1 MTSDVSYDLE
11 RALDLCVKKENKYY
25 NKIYPRTNEN
35 LELLFSNFDV
45 YNKDV
50 LSVLASGDQVF
61 SARYLGARKVD
72 SFDINKLTIY
82 YYYLRVWLMKY
93 LNMEYPTESFFNYG
107 DVDIWKFIYN
117 LEVDTEE
124 ELKAKEFWLNYIK
137 ITNGLPNGYLF
148 YHIGIDNDNIF
159 KNDLDKVVSTDMNF
173 YNESVFDELDIDKQY
188 DYIIL
193 SNILEYTTSKE
204 DYYMLSENLKRL
216 LKKDGLCV
224 CSYMMNSALSYDH
237 EFEKHI
243 LDRLGFRVLE
253 FGDYYRDN
261 KGISREIGY
270 AYRKKWFYGEEC
282 I

>member
-1 MTSDVSYDLE
+1 MTSDVSYDLD
-11 RALDLCVKKENKYY
+11 RALDLCLLKDSKYY
-25 NKIYPRTNEN
+25 KKIYPRTNEN

-45 YNKDV
+45 SNKDV

-93 LNMEYPTESFFNYG
+93 LNMEYPTEKFFNYG
-107 DVDIWKFIYN
+107 DVDIWKFVYN
-117 LEVDTEE
+117 LEVDTDE
-124 ELKAKEFWLNYIK
+124 ELDAKKFWLNYFK

-148 YHIGIDNDNIF
+148 YHTGINNDNVY
-159 KNDLDKVVSTDMNF
+159 KDDLSKVASEDMDF
-173 YNESVFDELDIDKQY
+173 YNESIFDELDVDKKY
-188 DYIIL
+188 DYIIM

-204 DYYMLSENLKRL
+204 DYYMVSENLKRL

-237 EFEKHI
+237 EYEKHI
-243 LDRLGFRVLE
+243 FDRLGFRVIE
-253 FGDYYRDN
+253 FGDFYRDN
-261 KGISREIGY
+261 NGVSREIGY
-270 AYRKKWFYGEEC
+270 AYRKK
-282 I
+282 